1 MYGEE
6 TVNDLYNQDWWTRW
20 SYTVLMGV
28 AQDGPIDQVVGGLIG
43 NGTPPSL
50 AILKSFYKNA
60 YRVITGE
67 DSAMYGF
74 MNSFGATRQF
84 AGMFNNMR

>member
-1 MYGEE
+1 
-6 TVNDLYNQDWWTRW
+6 
-20 SYTVLMGV
+20 MGV
-28 AQDGPIDQVVGGLIG
+28 AQDGPIDQVVGGIVG
-43 NGTPPSL
+43 DGTPPSF
-50 AILKSFYKNA
+50 AVIRSFYRNTFN
-60 YRVITGE
+60 VITGE